1 MKNKKIILIAGSLFM
16 YLFFLSYQTL
26 APKGL
31 CDVNNFILCGYSMD
45 QIRNIF
51 NFFPLILFF
60 SLLTYNMSQAVFA
73 TWWKFARWAIPAGFA
88 LVILVNLRL
97 HHTPGG
103 WLNMDAQIDLLLV
116 GLVYGIFVIGS
127 IVSIVRGYKSKNRLM
142 V

>member
-1 MKNKKIILIAGSLFM
+1 MRNKKVGLLGISLFGSILLLVIKYTEYVNLFRDM
-16 YLFFLSYQTL
+16 LGRQYLEIFFNTL
-26 APKGL
+26 
-31 CDVNNFILCGYSMD
+31 I
-45 QIRNIF
+45 
-51 NFFPLILFF
+51 FFPFIFFF
-60 SLLTYNMSQAVFA
+60 SLLTYTMSDAIFR
-73 TWWKFARWAIPAGFA
+73 TWWKFARWAIPTGFA

-116 GLVYGIFVIGS
+116 GVVYGIFVIGS